1 MLATRA
7 FIVHSGHMTVRIL
20 GAAPLKE
27 QSLSSKL
34 NWLRAGVLGANDG
47 IVSTAG
53 LVFGVAGATA
63 DPQALLIAGL
73 AGLVAG
79 ALSMAGGEYV
89 SVSSQRDTEL
99 AALAQQRQDASD
111 DPAYVRTQL
120 RQYYIDQG
128 LPPEL
133 AEQVAIEMGDDALD
147 HHALTSLGID
157 AGETV
162 SPWSAARASMFAFI
176 AGAVIPLFTMVLTP
190 TAIRLPCTLVAVW
203 LALLLTGLASAR
215 LGDAAPW
222 RPMLRN
228 LIVGTLTM
236 GLTYGVGMVV
246 GTQLA

>member
-1 MLATRA
+1 MVVSIPGVTQ
-7 FIVHSGHMTVRIL
+7 
-20 GAAPLKE
+20 LKE

-63 DPQALLIAGL
+63 DQRALLIAGL

-99 AALAQQRQDASD
+99 AALAQQRQDAD
-111 DPAYVRTQL
+111 NDPGYLHTQL
-120 RQYYIDQG
+120 RRYYVEQG
-128 LPPEL
+128 LPDEL
-133 AEQVAIEMGDDALD
+133 AERVATEMGDDALG

-157 AGETV
+157 ADDTV
-162 SPWSAARASMFAFI
+162 SPWAAARASMLAFI
-176 AGAVIPLFTMVLTP
+176 AGALIPLLAILVSP
-190 TAIRLPCTLVAVW
+190 TAVRLPATLAAVW
-203 LALLLTGLASAR
+203 VALLLTGFASAR

-228 LIVGTLTM
+228 LVVGTLTM
-236 GLTYGVGMVV
+236 GLTYAVGMVV
-246 GTQLA
+246 GTQVA